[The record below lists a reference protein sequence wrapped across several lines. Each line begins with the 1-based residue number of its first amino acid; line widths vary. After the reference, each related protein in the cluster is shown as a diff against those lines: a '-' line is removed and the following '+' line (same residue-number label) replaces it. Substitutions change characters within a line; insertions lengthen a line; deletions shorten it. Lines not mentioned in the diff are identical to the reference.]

1 MRMDH
6 VTSKVRTAIVVS
18 REGIRLNVE
27 ENVPRRFQTWKE
39 KITSALIGESCFI
52 ESRCPPHE
60 YD

>member
-1 MRMDH
+1 MDH
-6 VTSKVRTAIVVS
+6 EPSKVRTAIVVS
-18 REGIRLNVE
+18 REGIRLNVDE
-27 ENVPRRFQTWKE
+27 EAPRRLRTWKE